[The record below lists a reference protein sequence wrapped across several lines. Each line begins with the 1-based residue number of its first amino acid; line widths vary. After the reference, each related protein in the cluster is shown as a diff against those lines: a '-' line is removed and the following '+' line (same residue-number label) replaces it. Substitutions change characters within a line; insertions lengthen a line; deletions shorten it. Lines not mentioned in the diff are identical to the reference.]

1 MCIRDRGNTVPYSP
15 EWTAQGSADYTQP
28 IGNDMEIFYHGNISY
43 RSSSWTVYDRTA
55 PNITAAGMELPGFAT
70 VGLRFGVQKGDRWG
84 LYVFANN
91 VFDVIGA
98 VNKTT
103 SATSSVLAPVVSNGV
118 TYPSVYVTSSP
129 PRVIGLSLRTRF

>member
-1 MCIRDRGNTVPYSP
+1 MTRIVILDG
-15 EWTAQGSADYTQP
+15 YTLNP
-28 IGNDMEIFYHGNISY
+28 GDLDWAGLAALGDLV
-43 RSSSWTVYDRTA
+43 VYDRTA